1 MTGVI
6 TVVVLLATTTLTY
19 AWRQALLQRRTM
31 ARLDRLVAS
40 AAPQAVATRA
50 AAHASTRTRA
60 GKPAFPPRYRWTIPL
75 VSLLVAGVLRFW
87 LRLGVDLTVALA
99 VLLGVLTMLAEEAIA
114 DARTSRIETQLSEA
128 IDLLVSSLRA
138 GSAVLAAFEVSLREA
153 RMPLRPYIEE
163 VVARVRFGDHP
174 REAILELSDAV
185 PLDTVRLFAVSMA
198 VHWEVGGSLAHTL
211 ATVGR
216 TVRDRIELGR
226 RVRAQ
231 AIEAHASVAAVLLI
245 AYLLAFLMWRASPER
260 MEAFLGSPI
269 GSALAAAVV
278 LLQAV
283 GLVWM
288 TRISRS
294 GA

>member
-1 MTGVI
+1 MN
-6 TVVVLLATTTLTY
+6 LLATTVLLLAAAGMTY
-19 AWRQALLQRRTM
+19 GWRWALAQRRTI
-31 ARLDRLVAS
+31 ARLDRAI
-40 AAPQAVATRA
+40 AAPLPRAVEGRL
-50 AAHASTRTRA
+50 RTV
-60 GKPAFPPRYRWTIPL
+60 KETFPPRYRWGIP
-75 VSLLVAGVLRFW
+75 VAAATTALLLRFW
-87 LRLGVDLTVALA
+87 IGLASDLAAALA
-99 VLLGVLTMLAEEAIA
+99 VLVGVLTMLVEEAVA
-114 DARTSRIETQLSEA
+114 DHRTTRMETQLSEA

-138 GSAVLAAFEVSLREA
+138 GSAVLAAFEVSLRDA
-153 RMPLRPYIEE
+153 QPPLRPYIEE
-163 VVARVRFGDHP
+163 VVARVRLGDDP
-174 REAILELSDAV
+174 REAILEFADRI
-185 PLDTVRLFAVSMA
+185 PLDTVRLFAVSLA

-211 ATVGR
+211 ASVGR
-216 TVRDRIELGR
+216 TIRDRIELGR

-260 MEAFLGSPI
+260 MEAFLGSAT